1 MVLPRAEGRKA
12 YQSCRFIRKAKN
24 YNELRLS
31 VEAAKDSGVATMP
44 SLCQSLALYQRTK
57 RSVFVGDVVSFA
69 TQSPRILFGEWM
81 HRPSVLLL
89 LCAALLLPMTAV
101 ARLPGP
107 LQAVPASKVRDLSEI
122 RSSRVL
128 RVLVNQSRNS
138 SGEVQGQAIG
148 VEYHRLR
155 AFEQYLNGHARDGQE
170 VTLKIIP
177 KAKDQLLGA
186 LQRGEGDMVA
196 PGELLDLPSGY
207 AVASSEPIASNVPL
221 VLVGI
226 KGQRR
231 YTKVE
236 QLSGKTLALPT
247 GSAAGEVVSQLNQ
260 KLALHKLAPINI
272 EWVDPTLAVE
282 DVLEMVQG
290 GIFHLTIVE
299 QPIAERWG
307 KILPKLRLDRQLS
320 LGEPGEEHWFVRRD
334 ASMLRASID
343 RFLTGYKKPSDEDAA
358 FLRIYRRLYQVHNPL
373 AKGDRQRLE
382 KLRPTLQ
389 KHADAQNM
397 DWLNLAALAFK
408 ESRLQPNARSGS
420 GPTGLMQITPSAA
433 QRVGVSNIQNLDANV
448 QAGAKYLAMIRRKF
462 FSSPKLN
469 ERERMAFTLAAYN
482 IGPERVQGMRAEA
495 RRRGLNPNQWF
506 FQVERIAMEQVGMG
520 AVSYVNSVNKY
531 YLAFD
536 RERESLEPRQ
546 QKVVTRK

>member
-1 MVLPRAEGRKA
+1 M
-12 YQSCRFIRKAKN
+12 I
-24 YNELRLS
+24 
-31 VEAAKDSGVATMP
+31 
-44 SLCQSLALYQRTK
+44 
-57 RSVFVGDVVSFA
+57 
-69 TQSPRILFGEWM
+69 
-81 HRPSVLLL
+81 RPSVLLL
-89 LCAALLLPMTAV
+89 LCCSLLLPMPAV
-101 ARLPGP
+101 ARLAGP
-107 LQAVPASKVRDLSEI
+107 LQAVPAAKVRDLAEI

-148 VEYHRLR
+148 VEYHRLH

-170 VTLKIIP
+170 INLKIIP

-186 LQRGEGDMVA
+186 LQRGEGDLVA
-196 PGELLDLPSGY
+196 PGELLDLQPGY
-207 AVASSEPIASNVPL
+207 AVSSSEPLASNIPL

-226 KGQRR
+226 KGERR
-231 YTKVE
+231 YTRVE
-236 QLSGKTLALPT
+236 QLSGKTLALPN
-247 GSAAGEVVSQLNQ
+247 GSAAGDAVSQINS
-260 KLALHKLAPINI
+260 KLALHKLAPITI
-272 EWVDPTLAVE
+272 EWVDPSLAVE

-307 KILPKLRLDRQLS
+307 KILPKLRFDKQVQIS
-320 LGEPGEEHWFVRRD
+320 EPGEEFWFVRRD

-343 RFLTGYKKPSDEDAA
+343 RFLTTYKKPSDQDVA

-373 AKGDRQRLE
+373 AKADRQRLE
-382 KLRPTLQ
+382 KLRPVLQ
-389 KHADAQNM
+389 KHADAQGM

-408 ESRLQPNARSGS
+408 ESGLQPNARNSG

-433 QRVGVSNIQNLDANV
+433 QRVGVNNIQDLDANV

-462 FSSPKLN
+462 FASPKLN
-469 ERERMAFTLAAYN
+469 ERERMAFVLAAYN

-520 AVSYVNSVNKY
+520 PVSYVNSVNKY

-536 RERESLEPRQ
+536 RERESLEPPG
-546 QKVVTRK
+546 QKVVSLK